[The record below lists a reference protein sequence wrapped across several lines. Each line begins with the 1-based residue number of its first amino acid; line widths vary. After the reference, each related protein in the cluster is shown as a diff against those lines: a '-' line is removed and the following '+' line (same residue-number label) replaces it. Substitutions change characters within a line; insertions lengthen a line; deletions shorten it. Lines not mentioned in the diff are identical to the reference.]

1 MFFAKKRMSPIYSCR
16 VVAMK
21 QFVVN
26 VLHRMPVLL
35 IIVIEAA
42 MVYTA
47 TSVAKVAFSQ
57 LDPLYAV
64 WYRVGFMTLMLL
76 AWRRPFS
83 RTKRS
88 LLPKT
93 LREWAIVVA
102 VGVSLVAMNTM
113 FYVAI
118 SCMPVGVAVTIEF
131 IGPLLVAVIT
141 GHEWRERVGMVIAVC
156 GIALLASAS
165 IHSAV
170 SPHFLIGLC
179 AILVGG
185 LMWGLYIVSGRKI
198 AKASHAIDR
207 VSVAALIGWLLQS
220 TVLAVPAV
228 KNVIWPKAEA
238 TWASRPG
245 GSVALLALMLVIAVC
260 ASFFP
265 TLLDQVLLKRV
276 SSAKYSVMQA
286 LYPAIAVVIGMGF
299 GEIPTLSD
307 VAGIALVMC
316 AVVVTFSGDH
326 NPV

>member
-1 MFFAKKRMSPIYSCR
+1 
-16 VVAMK
+16 MK

-26 VLHRMPVLL
+26 LLHRMPVLL
-35 IIVIEAA
+35 IIVIEAS

-64 WYRVGFMTLMLL
+64 WYRVGFMTLLLL

-83 RTKRS
+83 RSKRS

-93 LREWAIVVA
+93 LREWGIVA
-102 VGVSLVAMNTM
+102 SVGVSLVAMNTM

-118 SCMPVGVAVTIEF
+118 SCMAVGVAVTIEF

-141 GHEWRERVGMVIAVC
+141 GHEWRERVGIVIAVC
-156 GIALLASAS
+156 GIMLLASAS
-165 IHSAV
+165 MHSSV
-170 SPHFLIGLC
+170 SPHFLIGLF

-185 LMWGLYIVSGRKI
+185 LMWGLYIVSGRML
-198 AKASHAIDR
+198 AKSSHAIDR

-220 TVLAVPAV
+220 VVLAFPSIQH
-228 KNVIWPKAEA
+228 VILPKPEA
-238 TWASRPG
+238 TWAARPG
-245 GSVALLALMLVIAVC
+245 GSFALLALMLVIAVC

-265 TLLDQVLLKRV
+265 ALLDQVLLKRV

-299 GEIPTLSD
+299 GEIPTLTD
-307 VAGIALVMC
+307 IAGIILVML
-316 AVVVTFSGDH
+316 AVVVTFSGDR
-326 NPV
+326 NPM

>member
-1 MFFAKKRMSPIYSCR
+1 
-16 VVAMK
+16 MK

-26 VLHRMPVLL
+26 LLHRMPVLL

-64 WYRVGFMTLMLL
+64 WYRVGFMTLLLL

-83 RTKRS
+83 HTKRS
-88 LLPKT
+88 FLPKT
-93 LREWAIVVA
+93 LREWVVVA
-102 VGVSLVAMNTM
+102 VGISLVAMNTM

-141 GHEWRERVGMVIAVC
+141 GHEWRERVGIVIAVL

-165 IHSAV
+165 MHSAV

-185 LMWGLYIVSGRKI
+185 LMWGVYIVSGRMM
-198 AKASHAIDR
+198 AKSSHAIDR
-207 VSVAALIGWLLQS
+207 VSIAALIGWLSQS

>member
-1 MFFAKKRMSPIYSCR
+1 MSDQYSCR

-26 VLHRMPVLL
+26 LLHRMPVLL
-35 IIVIEAA
+35 IIVIEAS

-57 LDPLYAV
+57 LDSLYAV
-64 WYRVGFMTLMLL
+64 WYRVGFMTLLLL

-83 RTKRS
+83 RSKRS

-93 LREWAIVVA
+93 LREWGIVAA

-118 SCMPVGVAVTIEF
+118 SCMAVGVAVTIEF

-141 GHEWRERVGMVIAVC
+141 GHEWRERVGIVIAVC
-156 GIALLASAS
+156 GIMLLASAS
-165 IHSAV
+165 IHSSV
-170 SPHFLIGLC
+170 SSHFLIGLF

-185 LMWGLYIVSGRKI
+185 SMWGLYIVSGRML
-198 AKASHAIDR
+198 AKSSHAIDR

-220 TVLAVPAV
+220 VVLAVPAV
-228 KNVIWPKAEA
+228 QHVISPKPEA
-238 TWASRPG
+238 TWAARPG
-245 GSVALLALMLVIAVC
+245 GSFALLALMLVIAIC

-276 SSAKYSVMQA
+276 TSAKYSVMQA
-286 LYPAIAVVIGMGF
+286 LYPAIAVIIGMGF
-299 GEIPTLSD
+299 GEIPTLTD
-307 VAGIALVMC
+307 IAGIILVMF

>member
-1 MFFAKKRMSPIYSCR
+1 
-16 VVAMK
+16 MK

-26 VLHRMPVLL
+26 LLHRMPVLL
-35 IIVIEAA
+35 IIVIEAS

-57 LDPLYAV
+57 LDSLYAV
-64 WYRVGFMTLMLL
+64 WYRVGFMTLLLL

-83 RTKRS
+83 RSKRS

-93 LREWAIVVA
+93 LREWGIVAA

-118 SCMPVGVAVTIEF
+118 SCMAVGVAVTIEF

-141 GHEWRERVGMVIAVC
+141 GHEWRERVGIVIAVC
-156 GIALLASAS
+156 GIMLLASAS
-165 IHSAV
+165 IHSSV
-170 SPHFLIGLC
+170 SSHFLIGLF

-185 LMWGLYIVSGRKI
+185 SMWGLYIVSGRML
-198 AKASHAIDR
+198 AKSSHAIDR

-220 TVLAVPAV
+220 VVLAVPAV
-228 KNVIWPKAEA
+228 QHVISPKPEA
-238 TWASRPG
+238 TWAARPG
-245 GSVALLALMLVIAVC
+245 GSFALLALMLVIAIC

-276 SSAKYSVMQA
+276 TSAKYSVMQA
-286 LYPAIAVVIGMGF
+286 LYPAIAVIIGMGF
-299 GEIPTLSD
+299 GEIPTLTD
-307 VAGIALVMC
+307 IAGIILVMF

>member
-1 MFFAKKRMSPIYSCR
+1 MSDQYSCR

-26 VLHRMPVLL
+26 LLHRMPVLL
-35 IIVIEAA
+35 IIVIEAS

-64 WYRVGFMTLMLL
+64 WYRVGFMTLLLL

-83 RTKRS
+83 RSKRS

-93 LREWAIVVA
+93 LREWGIVAA

-118 SCMPVGVAVTIEF
+118 SCMAVGVAVTIEF

-141 GHEWRERVGMVIAVC
+141 GHEWRERVGIVIAVC
-156 GIALLASAS
+156 GIMLLASAS
-165 IHSAV
+165 IHSSV
-170 SPHFLIGLC
+170 SPHFLIGLF

-185 LMWGLYIVSGRKI
+185 SMWGLYIVSGRML
-198 AKASHAIDR
+198 AKSSHAIDR

-220 TVLAVPAV
+220 VVLAVPAV
-228 KNVIWPKAEA
+228 QHVISPKPEA
-238 TWASRPG
+238 TWAARPG
-245 GSVALLALMLVIAVC
+245 GSFALLALMLVIAIC

-276 SSAKYSVMQA
+276 TSAKYSVMQA
-286 LYPAIAVVIGMGF
+286 LYPAIAVIIGMGF
-299 GEIPTLSD
+299 GEIPILTD
-307 VAGIALVMC
+307 IAGIILVMF

>member
-1 MFFAKKRMSPIYSCR
+1 
-16 VVAMK
+16 MK

-26 VLHRMPVLL
+26 LLHRMPVLL
-35 IIVIEAA
+35 IIVIEAS

-57 LDPLYAV
+57 LDSLYAV
-64 WYRVGFMTLMLL
+64 WYRVGFMTLLLL

-83 RTKRS
+83 RSKRS

-93 LREWAIVVA
+93 LREWGIVAA

-118 SCMPVGVAVTIEF
+118 SCMAVGVAVTIEF
-131 IGPLLVAVIT
+131 IGPLLVAVIA
-141 GHEWRERVGMVIAVC
+141 GHEWRERVGIVIAVC
-156 GIALLASAS
+156 GIMLLASAS
-165 IHSAV
+165 IHSSV
-170 SPHFLIGLC
+170 SPHFLIGLF

-185 LMWGLYIVSGRKI
+185 SMWGLYIVSGRML
-198 AKASHAIDR
+198 AKSSHAIDR

-220 TVLAVPAV
+220 VVLAVPAV
-228 KNVIWPKAEA
+228 QHVISPKPEA
-238 TWASRPG
+238 TWAARPG
-245 GSVALLALMLVIAVC
+245 GSFALLALMLVIAIC

-276 SSAKYSVMQA
+276 TSAKYSVIQA
-286 LYPAIAVVIGMGF
+286 LYPAIAVIIGMGF
-299 GEIPTLSD
+299 GEIPTLTD
-307 VAGIALVMC
+307 IAGIILVMF

>member
-1 MFFAKKRMSPIYSCR
+1 
-16 VVAMK
+16 MK

-26 VLHRMPVLL
+26 LLHRMPVLL
-35 IIVIEAA
+35 IIVIEAS

-64 WYRVGFMTLMLL
+64 WYRVGFMTLLLL

-83 RTKRS
+83 RSKRS

-93 LREWAIVVA
+93 LREWVIVA
-102 VGVSLVAMNTM
+102 SVGVSLVAMNTM

-118 SCMPVGVAVTIEF
+118 SCMAVGVAVTIEF

-141 GHEWRERVGMVIAVC
+141 GHEWRERVGIVIAVC
-156 GIALLASAS
+156 GIMLLASAS
-165 IHSAV
+165 MHSSV
-170 SPHFLIGLC
+170 SPHFLIGLF
-179 AILVGG
+179 AIFVGG
-185 LMWGLYIVSGRKI
+185 LMWGLYIVSGRML
-198 AKASHAIDR
+198 AKSSHAIDR

-220 TVLAVPAV
+220 VVLAVPSIQH
-228 KNVIWPKAEA
+228 VILPKPEA
-238 TWASRPG
+238 TWAGRPG
-245 GSVALLALMLVIAVC
+245 GSFALLALMLVIAVC

-265 TLLDQVLLKRV
+265 ALLDQVLLKRV

-299 GEIPTLSD
+299 GEIPTLTD
-307 VAGIALVMC
+307 IAGIILVML
-316 AVVVTFSGDH
+316 AVVVTFSGDR
-326 NPV
+326 NPM

>member
-1 MFFAKKRMSPIYSCR
+1 
-16 VVAMK
+16 MK

-26 VLHRMPVLL
+26 LLHRMPVLL
-35 IIVIEAA
+35 IIVIEAS

-64 WYRVGFMTLMLL
+64 WYRVGFMTLLLL

-83 RTKRS
+83 RSKRS

-93 LREWAIVVA
+93 LREWGIVGS

-118 SCMPVGVAVTIEF
+118 SCMAVGVAVTIEF

-141 GHEWRERVGMVIAVC
+141 GHEWRERVGIVIAVC
-156 GIALLASAS
+156 GIMLLASAS
-165 IHSAV
+165 MHSSV
-170 SPHFLIGLC
+170 SPHFLIGLF

-185 LMWGLYIVSGRKI
+185 SMWGLYIVSGRML
-198 AKASHAIDR
+198 AKSSHAIDR

-220 TVLAVPAV
+220 VVLAVPSIQH
-228 KNVIWPKAEA
+228 VILPKPEA
-238 TWASRPG
+238 TWAARPG
-245 GSVALLALMLVIAVC
+245 GSFALLALMLVIAVC

-265 TLLDQVLLKRV
+265 ALLDQVLLKRV

-299 GEIPTLSD
+299 GEIPTLTD
-307 VAGIALVMC
+307 IAGIILVML
-316 AVVVTFSGDH
+316 AVVVTFSGDR
-326 NPV
+326 NPM

>member
-1 MFFAKKRMSPIYSCR
+1 
-16 VVAMK
+16 MK

-26 VLHRMPVLL
+26 LLHRMPVLL
-35 IIVIEAA
+35 IIVIEAS

-57 LDPLYAV
+57 LDPLYVV
-64 WYRVGFMTLMLL
+64 WYRVGFMTLLLL

-83 RTKRS
+83 RSKRS
-88 LLPKT
+88 LLPKM
-93 LREWAIVVA
+93 LREWGIVAA

-118 SCMPVGVAVTIEF
+118 SCMAVGVAVTIEF

-141 GHEWRERVGMVIAVC
+141 GHEWRERVGIVIAVC
-156 GIALLASAS
+156 GIMLLASAS
-165 IHSAV
+165 IHSSV
-170 SPHFLIGLC
+170 SPHFLIGLF

-185 LMWGLYIVSGRKI
+185 SMWGLYIVSGRML
-198 AKASHAIDR
+198 AKSSHAIDR

-220 TVLAVPAV
+220 VVLAVPAV
-228 KNVIWPKAEA
+228 QHVISPKPEA
-238 TWASRPG
+238 TWAARPG
-245 GSVALLALMLVIAVC
+245 GSFALLALMLVIAIC

-276 SSAKYSVMQA
+276 TSAKYSVMQA
-286 LYPAIAVVIGMGF
+286 LYPAIAVIIGMGF
-299 GEIPTLSD
+299 GEIPTLTD
-307 VAGIALVMC
+307 IAGIILVMF

>member
-1 MFFAKKRMSPIYSCR
+1 
-16 VVAMK
+16 MK

-26 VLHRMPVLL
+26 LLHRMPVLL
-35 IIVIEAA
+35 IIVIEAS

-64 WYRVGFMTLMLL
+64 WYRVGFMTLLLL

-83 RTKRS
+83 RSKRS

-93 LREWAIVVA
+93 LREWVIVA
-102 VGVSLVAMNTM
+102 SVGVSLVAMNTM

-118 SCMPVGVAVTIEF
+118 SCMAVGVAVTIEF

-141 GHEWRERVGMVIAVC
+141 GHEWRERVGIVIAVC
-156 GIALLASAS
+156 GIMLLASAS
-165 IHSAV
+165 MHSSV
-170 SPHFLIGLC
+170 SPHFLIGLF

-185 LMWGLYIVSGRKI
+185 LMWGLYIVSGRML
-198 AKASHAIDR
+198 AKSSHAIDR

-220 TVLAVPAV
+220 VVLAFPSIQH
-228 KNVIWPKAEA
+228 VILPKPEA
-238 TWASRPG
+238 TWAARPG
-245 GSVALLALMLVIAVC
+245 GSFALLALMLVIAVC

-265 TLLDQVLLKRV
+265 ALLDQVLLKRV

-299 GEIPTLSD
+299 GEIPTLTD
-307 VAGIALVMC
+307 IAGIILVML
-316 AVVVTFSGDH
+316 AVVVTFSGDR
-326 NPV
+326 NPM

>member
-64 WYRVGFMTLMLL
+64 WYRVGFMALMLL

-185 LMWGLYIVSGRKI
+185 LMWGLYIVSGRKL

-245 GSVALLALMLVIAVC
+245 GSVALLALMLAVC
-260 ASFFP
+260 ASFFL

>member
-1 MFFAKKRMSPIYSCR
+1 
-16 VVAMK
+16 MK

-26 VLHRMPVLL
+26 LLHRMPVLL
-35 IIVIEAA
+35 IIVIEAS

-64 WYRVGFMTLMLL
+64 WYRVGFMTLLLL

-83 RTKRS
+83 RSKRG

-93 LREWAIVVA
+93 LREWGIVA
-102 VGVSLVAMNTM
+102 SVGVSLVAMNTM

-118 SCMPVGVAVTIEF
+118 SCMAVGVAVTIEF

-141 GHEWRERVGMVIAVC
+141 GHEWRERVGIVIAVC
-156 GIALLASAS
+156 GIMLLASAS
-165 IHSAV
+165 MHSSV
-170 SPHFLIGLC
+170 SPHFLIGLF

-185 LMWGLYIVSGRKI
+185 LMWGLYIVSGRML
-198 AKASHAIDR
+198 AKSSHAIDR

-220 TVLAVPAV
+220 VVLAVPSIQH
-228 KNVIWPKAEA
+228 VILPKPEA
-238 TWASRPG
+238 TWAARPG
-245 GSVALLALMLVIAVC
+245 GSFALLALMLVIAVC

-265 TLLDQVLLKRV
+265 ALLDQVLLKRV

-299 GEIPTLSD
+299 GEIPTLTD
-307 VAGIALVMC
+307 IAGIILVML
-316 AVVVTFSGDH
+316 AVVVTFSGDR
-326 NPV
+326 NPM

>member
-1 MFFAKKRMSPIYSCR
+1 
-16 VVAMK
+16 MK

-26 VLHRMPVLL
+26 LLHRMPVLL
-35 IIVIEAA
+35 IIVIEAS

-57 LDPLYAV
+57 LDSLYAV
-64 WYRVGFMTLMLL
+64 WYRVGFMTLLLL

-83 RTKRS
+83 RSKRS

-93 LREWAIVVA
+93 LREWGIVAA

-118 SCMPVGVAVTIEF
+118 SCMAVGVAVTIEF

-141 GHEWRERVGMVIAVC
+141 GHEWRERVGIVIAVC
-156 GIALLASAS
+156 GIMLLASAS
-165 IHSAV
+165 IHSSV
-170 SPHFLIGLC
+170 SSHFLIGLF

-185 LMWGLYIVSGRKI
+185 SMWGLYIVSGRML
-198 AKASHAIDR
+198 AKSSHAIDR

-220 TVLAVPAV
+220 IVLAIPAV
-228 KNVIWPKAEA
+228 QHVISPKPEA
-238 TWASRPG
+238 TWAARPG
-245 GSVALLALMLVIAVC
+245 GSFALLALMLVIAIC

-276 SSAKYSVMQA
+276 TSAKYSVMQA
-286 LYPAIAVVIGMGF
+286 LYPAIAVIIGMGF
-299 GEIPTLSD
+299 GEIPTLTD
-307 VAGIALVMC
+307 IAGIILVMF

>member
-1 MFFAKKRMSPIYSCR
+1 
-16 VVAMK
+16 MK

-26 VLHRMPVLL
+26 LLHRMPVLL

-64 WYRVGFMTLMLL
+64 WYRVGFMTLLLL

-83 RTKRS
+83 HTKRS
-88 LLPKT
+88 FLPKT
-93 LREWAIVVA
+93 LREWAVVA
-102 VGVSLVAMNTM
+102 VGISLVAMNTM

-141 GHEWRERVGMVIAVC
+141 GHEWRERVGMLIAVC
-156 GIALLASAS
+156 GIIVLASTS
-165 IHSAV
+165 MHSAV

-185 LMWGLYIVSGRKI
+185 SMWGVYIVSGRMI
-198 AKASHAIDR
+198 AKSSHAIDR
-207 VSVAALIGWLLQS
+207 VSIAALIGWLLQS

-228 KNVIWPKAEA
+228 QHVISPKPEA
-238 TWASRPG
+238 TWAARPG
-245 GSVALLALMLVIAVC
+245 GSFALLALMLVIAVC

-265 TLLDQVLLKRV
+265 ALLDQVLLKRV

-299 GEIPTLSD
+299 GEIPTWTD
-307 VAGIALVMC
+307 IVGIVLVMC

>member
-35 IIVIEAA
+35 IIVIEAV

-93 LREWAIVVA
+93 LHEWAIVIA
-102 VGVSLVAMNTM
+102 VGISLVAMNTM

-141 GHEWRERVGMVIAVC
+141 GHEWRERAGMVIAVC

-165 IHSAV
+165 MHSAV
-170 SPHFLIGLC
+170 SQHFLIGLC
-179 AILVGG
+179 AIIVGG
-185 LMWGLYIVSGRKI
+185 LMWGVYIVSGRKI

-238 TWASRPG
+238 TWAARPG
-245 GSVALLALMLVIAVC
+245 GSFALLALMLVIAVC

-265 TLLDQVLLKRV
+265 ALLDQVLLKRV
-276 SSAKYSVMQA
+276 SSAKYSCL
-286 LYPAIAVVIGMGF
+286 LYTSPS
-299 GEIPTLSD
+299 PRD
-307 VAGIALVMC
+307 
-316 AVVVTFSGDH
+316 
-326 NPV
+326 

>member
-1 MFFAKKRMSPIYSCR
+1 
-16 VVAMK
+16 MK

-26 VLHRMPVLL
+26 LLHRMPVLF
-35 IIVIEAA
+35 IIVIEAS

-64 WYRVGFMTLMLL
+64 WYRVGFMTLLLL

-83 RTKRS
+83 RSKRS
-88 LLPKT
+88 FLPKT
-93 LREWAIVVA
+93 LREWGIVAA

-118 SCMPVGVAVTIEF
+118 SCMAVGVAVTIEF

-141 GHEWRERVGMVIAVC
+141 GHEWRERVGIVTAVC
-156 GIALLASAS
+156 GIMLLASAS
-165 IHSAV
+165 MHSSV
-170 SPHFLIGLC
+170 SPHFLIGLF

-185 LMWGLYIVSGRKI
+185 SMWGLYIVSGRML
-198 AKASHAIDR
+198 AKSSHAIDR

-220 TVLAVPAV
+220 VVLAVPAIQH
-228 KNVIWPKAEA
+228 VISPKPEA
-238 TWASRPG
+238 TWAARPG
-245 GSVALLALMLVIAVC
+245 GSFALLALMLVIAIC

-286 LYPAIAVVIGMGF
+286 LYPAIAVIIGMGF
-299 GEIPTLSD
+299 GEIPTLTD
-307 VAGIALVMC
+307 IAGIILVML
-316 AVVVTFSGDH
+316 AVVVTFSGDN
-326 NPV
+326 NPM